1 MFMARDR
8 PRPIF
13 TNSTIIV
20 VDKFYLTIILEMI
33 LLTLSDKILIL
44 NVLSSL
50 VMDVSEAIFSGQWLS
65 PSMIKISRYSSRGS
79 EYRLDIGLRQQ
90 CSGQDGRSPQ
100 DIASMIMG

>member
-13 TNSTIIV
+13 NNSTIIV
-20 VDKFYLTIILEMI
+20 PRQI
-33 LLTLSDKILIL
+33 LLNNNFGNDFVDVLSDKILIL

-65 PSMIKISRYSSRGS
+65 P
-79 EYRLDIGLRQQ
+79 
-90 CSGQDGRSPQ
+90 
-100 DIASMIMG
+100 